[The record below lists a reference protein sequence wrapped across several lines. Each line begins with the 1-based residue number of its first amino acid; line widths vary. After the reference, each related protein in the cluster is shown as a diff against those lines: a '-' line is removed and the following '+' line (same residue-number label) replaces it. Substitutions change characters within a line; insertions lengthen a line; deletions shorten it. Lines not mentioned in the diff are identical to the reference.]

1 MTLIIVLHKTARAS
15 QVHYLD
21 LLNIVSARLSIDKA
35 NNKKSYTQQGEK
47 DRALSKLNW
56 ANTFLNYVEDM
67 SKLGD
72 MNFDT
77 VTFQRT
83 DLATT
88 YKNARD
94 QIARAQK
101 HYTKAANA
109 VEAFSER
116 KILPIF
122 QSRK

>member
-1 MTLIIVLHKTARAS
+1 
-15 QVHYLD
+15 
-21 LLNIVSARLSIDKA
+21 
-35 NNKKSYTQQGEK
+35 
-47 DRALSKLNW
+47 
-56 ANTFLNYVEDM
+56 M
-67 SKLGD
+67 SKFGD

-116 KILPIF
+116 KILERMNRDIDKANDF
-122 QSRK
+122 YQSYVQAKADFNEDNAAVGQ